1 MNIITISREFGSG
14 GREVGINLSRHL
26 AYDYYDKEII
36 AEIAKNKDME
46 ESFVERTLENQG
58 WHNIPLTHHCSLSYF
73 LQSLSIEVLLE
84 QRRVIEEIAKVG
96 RDFIIVGRNADTI
109 LQEHKP
115 FNIFLCADMESK
127 INRCRRRAPEG
138 EDLTDKEL
146 IRKIHKVDK
155 NRARTRDLISG
166 SAWKDPEAYH
176 LTVNTASWEIQE
188 ITVALADFAKAWF
201 ERPYR

>member
-1 MNIITISREFGSG
+1 
-14 GREVGINLSRHL
+14 
-26 AYDYYDKEII
+26 
-36 AEIAKNKDME
+36 ME

-58 WHNIPLTHHCSLSYF
+58 WNNIPLTHHCSLGYF
-73 LQSLSIEVLLE
+73 LQSVSMEVLLE

-109 LQEHKP
+109 LQEYKP
-115 FNIFLCADMESK
+115 FNLFLCADMESK

-138 EDLTDKEL
+138 ENLTEREL

-166 SAWKDPEAYH
+166 SAWRDPEAYH
-176 LTVNTASWEIQE
+176 LMVNTASWEIEE

-201 ERPYR
+201 KRPYR